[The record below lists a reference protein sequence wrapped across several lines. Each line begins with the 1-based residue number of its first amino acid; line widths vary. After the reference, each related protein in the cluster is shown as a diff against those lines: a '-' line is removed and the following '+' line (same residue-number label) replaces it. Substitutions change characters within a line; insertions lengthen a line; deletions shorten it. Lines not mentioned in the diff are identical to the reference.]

1 MKTENSLLICDFP
14 NYVILEY
21 SSGGAEFAQALPET
35 ARPYCVTAA
44 RFFET
49 GRSRTARDICTGV
62 LKHAL
67 PASLAKKL
75 KYFTI
80 PELAQLAAY
89 LLDVKFSD
97 SQVPEESISAQAL
110 EKSIKRLKEKI
121 R

>member
-1 MKTENSLLICDFP
+1 MRKVEICGIDTSAIVKLSPKESAELLLRIKEGDK
-14 NYVILEY
+14 
-21 SSGGAEFAQALPET
+21 A
-35 ARPYCVTAA
+35 
-44 RFFET
+44 
-49 GRSRTARDICTGV
+49 ARDIFTGV